1 MNDVEHGLTKENFLS
16 AFPIALRETPELMAL
31 AAASAET
38 LEKRAAETGRARI
51 YPDAASLPEDL
62 LDILAID
69 FKIDWWDP
77 NYSLEEKQRIF
88 RDSWY
93 VHKHLGTKAAVTT
106 ALRAV
111 YPKAVVEEWFDYGGE
126 PYHFKLK
133 IDLSGETSD
142 AARPWRALERVN
154 FYKSLRSH
162 IDAFEFTMNA
172 PPVTLH
178 VGGGAG
184 RGSKIG
190 VPRKPDTHD
199 FRAEVHTGG
208 SFWTDAQI
216 GVPLREETHDFQA
229 EVHAGGA
236 FGADAGIGVPL
247 KENAHDFHAEI
258 HTGGAFGVDAKTG
271 VPADRTPPELGP
283 AIVRTGCVCTIIS
296 RFSGGINSI

>member
-1 MNDVEHGLTKENFLS
+1 MNDVEHGLTKENLLS
-16 AFPIALRETPELMAL
+16 TFPIALRETPELMAL
-31 AAASAET
+31 AGASAEA

-77 NYSLEEKQRIF
+77 NYSLEEKRRIF
-88 RDSWY
+88 QDSWY

-133 IDLSGETSD
+133 IDLSSETSD

-172 PPVTLH
+172 PPITLH

-184 RGSKIG
+184 AQAQVG
-190 VPRKPDTHD
+190 VPQGVDVYD
-199 FRAEVHTGG
+199 FRSA
-208 SFWTDAQI
+208 
-216 GVPLREETHDFQA
+216 L
-229 EVHAGGA
+229 HAGGA
-236 FGADAGIGVPL
+236 GGIHGETAVPAGKDDCRFSSLLYSGGRGGILADTGLA
-247 KENAHDFHAEI
+247 ENREPPPATTI
-258 HTGGAFGVDAKTG
+258 LRTGG
-271 VPADRTPPELGP
+271 
-283 AIVRTGCVCTIIS
+283 VCTILS
-296 RFSGGINSI
+296 NLSKGE

>member
-1 MNDVEHGLTKENFLS
+1 MNNAEHGLTKGNFLS
-16 AFPIALRETPELMAL
+16 AFPVALRETTELMAL
-31 AAASAET
+31 ASMAAEA

-62 LDILAID
+62 LDILAGD

-77 NYSLEEKQRIF
+77 NYSLEEKRRIF

-133 IDLSGETSD
+133 IDLSSETSD

-162 IDAFEFTMNA
+162 IDAFEFVMNA
-172 PPVTLH
+172 PPLTLH

-184 RGSKIG
+184 VQARVG
-190 VPRKPDTHD
+190 VPQGADVYD
-199 FRAEVHTGG
+199 FRAV
-208 SFWTDAQI
+208 
-216 GVPLREETHDFQA
+216 L
-229 EVHAGGA
+229 HAGGR
-236 FGADAGIGVPL
+236 GGVL
-247 KENAHDFHAEI
+247 SDTGLAENREPPPATTI
-258 HTGGAFGVDAKTG
+258 LRTGG
-271 VPADRTPPELGP
+271 
-283 AIVRTGCVCTIIS
+283 VCTILS
-296 RFSGGINSI
+296 NLSKGE